1 MQWQA
6 TVLAGE
12 ARAAISP
19 HLKHSQRFLT
29 LHLHELH
36 ELHQLP
42 GDTTSFFPA
51 NHEQPGAGQTL
62 AREHPTS
69 ELGGVGTRVG
79 RVLARQAEDGRVRAS
94 APSHTEREDGLQ
106 PLSERKRTRVHR
118 KCVCCER
125 RIPV

>member
-94 APSHTEREDGLQ
+94 APSHTERADGCSLCARG
-106 PLSERKRTRVHR
+106 SAIAFTESV
-118 KCVCCER
+118 CV
-125 RIPV
+125 